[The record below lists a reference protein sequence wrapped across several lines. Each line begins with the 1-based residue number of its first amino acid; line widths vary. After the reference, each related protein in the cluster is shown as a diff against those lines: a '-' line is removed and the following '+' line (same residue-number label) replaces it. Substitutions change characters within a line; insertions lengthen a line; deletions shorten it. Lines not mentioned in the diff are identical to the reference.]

1 MASGSPARLAFRSHS
16 ATSNAAIAWVARPLR
31 PTEAPAQQSLT
42 HSLPM
47 SLGSSPIKHVGDLL
61 GVGEL
66 AGAAGPLGVAEADA
80 LVAVARCVTS
90 TKRNATSVIGFCR
103 PVSTLASLIG
113 VASGSVMLESLK
125 MGDPVHCGGAVGRHV
140 GSFLSEVWASDS

>member
-16 ATSNAAIAWVARPLR
+16 ATSNAAMAWVASPLR
-31 PTEAPAQQSLT
+31 PTEAPAQHELDPQLADVT
-42 HSLPM
+42 GVLADQD
-47 SLGSSPIKHVGDLL
+47 VGDLL

-66 AGAAGPLGVAEADA
+66 AGAAGPLGVGEADP
-80 LVAVARCVTS
+80 LMTVLGRDLDEEERDLGHRLLPS
-90 TKRNATSVIGFCR
+90 GEH
-103 PVSTLASLIG
+103 LG
-113 VASGSVMLESLK
+113 VADRGGQRQRDAGELQ